1 MVTKEKN
8 NLAKTFPIFFI
19 NILHDILHE
28 FIKKIYIYMCIIYT
42 KKVLE
47 IINY

>member
-8 NLAKTFPIFFI
+8 NLAKTFPIFSI

-28 FIKKIYIYMCIIYT
+28 FIKKIYINDIIY
-42 KKVLE
+42 KENL
-47 IINY
+47 